1 MKKTQAG
8 MVFAVFILM
17 VTIMMVIIRE
27 AFRNYLAD
35 FFR

>member
-1 MKKTQAG
+1 
-8 MVFAVFILM
+8 MVFNVFILM

>member
-1 MKKTQAG
+1 